1 MYGWHTWR
9 RRLFND
15 FCWVGSTKFTFIN
28 LVIVETTF
36 LQNFVVDQRP
46 TTSFLP
52 ALRVTENYA
61 CVYVCPSSISFSD
74 LKLSVIIFHS
84 IKPLTYSVSLSQ
96 PQSHMGISAVM
107 AKEIHTLNAP
117 RSRSELF
124 LTTAALDGVFVMR
137 AHRCYIHH
145 GGDHK
150 IWRESANTA
159 LLREKKQWCFFF
171 VMSKWN
177 DV

>member
-1 MYGWHTWR
+1 
-9 RRLFND
+9 
-15 FCWVGSTKFTFIN
+15 
-28 LVIVETTF
+28 
-36 LQNFVVDQRP
+36 
-46 TTSFLP
+46 
-52 ALRVTENYA
+52 
-61 CVYVCPSSISFSD
+61 
-74 LKLSVIIFHS
+74 
-84 IKPLTYSVSLSQ
+84 
-96 PQSHMGISAVM
+96 MGISAVM

-159 LLREKKQWCFFF
+159 LLREKNNDGKSKIFCFFS
-171 VMSKWN
+171 VMSEWT

>member
-1 MYGWHTWR
+1 MKQILWTRTGFKFVYGH
-9 RRLFND
+9 
-15 FCWVGSTKFTFIN
+15 
-28 LVIVETTF
+28 
-36 LQNFVVDQRP
+36 
-46 TTSFLP
+46 
-52 ALRVTENYA
+52 
-61 CVYVCPSSISFSD
+61 
-74 LKLSVIIFHS
+74 H
-84 IKPLTYSVSLSQ
+84 SVSLSQ

-150 IWRESANTA
+150 IWWESANTA
-159 LLREKKQWCFFF
+159 LRENHICPASWTAERT
-171 VMSKWN
+171 
-177 DV
+177 